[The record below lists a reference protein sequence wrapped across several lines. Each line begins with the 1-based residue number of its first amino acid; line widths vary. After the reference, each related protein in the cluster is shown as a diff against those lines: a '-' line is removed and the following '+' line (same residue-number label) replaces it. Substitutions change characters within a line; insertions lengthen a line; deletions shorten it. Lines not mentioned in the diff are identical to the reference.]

1 MRLHSRG
8 LGRALVAL
16 TAMAAA
22 LVLTV
27 PVQADAQQPAA
38 CSDQYFP
45 VTLTGLPE
53 TLYGQLCVPAGGA
66 KTVAVLVPGA
76 SYNSAYWNSQYDP
89 SQLSFVRAMNDAGYA
104 TLDIDRLGT
113 GRSSHPLSAL
123 ITSITQ
129 ALTVHQVIQDLRAG
143 SQTAPF
149 GSVLLAGHS
158 VGSAIAIIEAGTY
171 HDVNGVLVTGLTHG
185 VNPIGAAEIVATLI
199 PADLDAKF
207 ATLGLD
213 PGYLTTD
220 PGTRYNS
227 FQAPGPYIA
236 GVANM
241 DEATK
246 DAFAPGEVVDTVL
259 IGVVSTYSK
268 LITVPTM
275 LVMGQK
281 DPAFCGGLL
290 APNCS
295 TASTLL
301 AGEGRYYSAAAQLQT
316 AVVDDW
322 GHSINYAPDAP
333 TYQSAVIAWANK
345 MIH

>member
-1 MRLHSRG
+1 MRLHPRG
-8 LGRALVAL
+8 LVRALVAL
-16 TAMAAA
+16 TALATS

-27 PVQADAQQPAA
+27 PVQADAQPAT
-38 CSDQYFP
+38 CTNHYFP
-45 VTLTGLPE
+45 VTLAGIPE
-53 TLYGQLCVPAGGA
+53 SLYGQLCIPAGGA

-76 SYNSAYWNSQYDP
+76 SYDSAYWNSPYNP
-89 SQLSFVRAMNDAGYA
+89 SQLSFVDAMTNAGYA

-123 ITSITQ
+123 LTSTTQ
-129 ALTVHQVIQDLRAG
+129 AITVHQVIQSLRAG
-143 SQTAPF
+143 SQTQAF
-149 GSVLLAGHS
+149 SSVLLGGHS
-158 VGSAIAIIEAGTY
+158 VGSAITIIEAGTY
-171 HDVNGVLVTGLTHG
+171 HDVNGVLVTGLSHG
-185 VNPIGAAEIVATLI
+185 LNPIGAVKILASLL
-199 PADLDAKF
+199 PADLDPKF
-207 ATLGLD
+207 AGLGLD

-220 PGTRYNS
+220 PGTRYSS

-236 GVANM
+236 GIANM

-268 LITVPTM
+268 LINVPTM
-275 LVMGQK
+275 LVMGQD

-295 TASTLL
+295 TAATLL
-301 AGEGRYYSAAAQLQT
+301 ASEGRYYSPAAQLQT

-333 TYQSAVIAWANK
+333 AYQAAVVAWAKK
-345 MIH
+345 MVK

>member
-1 MRLHSRG
+1 LRLHPRG
-8 LGRALVAL
+8 LVRALVAL
-16 TAMAAA
+16 TAMTAA

-27 PVQADAQQPAA
+27 PVRADTLPAT

-76 SYNSAYWNSQYDP
+76 SYDSAYWNSPYDP
-89 SQLSFVRAMNDAGYA
+89 SQLSFVDAMNNAGYA

-123 ITSITQ
+123 LTSITQ
-129 ALTVHQVIQDLRAG
+129 AATVHQVIQDLRTG
-143 SQTAPF
+143 SRTQPF
-149 GSVLLAGHS
+149 ASVLLGGHS
-158 VGSAIAIIEAGTY
+158 VGSAISIIEAGTY
-171 HDVNGVLVTGLTHG
+171 HDVNGVLVTGLSHG
-185 VNPIGAAEIVATLI
+185 INPIGAVKIVSTLI
-199 PADLDAKF
+199 PADLDSKF
-207 ATLGLD
+207 ASLGLD

-236 GVANM
+236 SIANM

-246 DAFAPGEVVDTVL
+246 DVFAPGEVVDTVL

-268 LITVPTM
+268 LINVPTM
-275 LVMGQK
+275 LVMGQD
-281 DPAFCGGLL
+281 DPAFCGGLV

-295 TASTLL
+295 SAASLL
-301 AGEGRYYSAAAQLQT
+301 ADEGPYYSAAAQLHT
-316 AVVDDW
+316 YVVDDW

-333 TYQSAVIAWANK
+333 GYQTAVIAWAK
-345 MIH
+345 QMIN

>member
-1 MRLHSRG
+1 M
-8 LGRALVAL
+8 
-16 TAMAAA
+16 TAA

-27 PVQADAQQPAA
+27 PVQAAAQPAS
-38 CSDQYFP
+38 CTDHYFP
-45 VTLTGLPE
+45 VTLLGVPE

-76 SYNSAYWNSQYDP
+76 SYDSAYWNSQYDP
-89 SQLSFVRAMNDAGYA
+89 SQLSFVRAMTNAGYA

-123 ITSITQ
+123 LTSTTQ
-129 ALTVHQVIQDLRAG
+129 AITVHQVIQDLRAG
-143 SQTAPF
+143 SQTQAF
-149 GSVLLAGHS
+149 GSVLLGGHS
-158 VGSAIAIIEAGTY
+158 VGSAIAVIEAGTY
-171 HDVNGVLVTGLTHG
+171 HDVNGVLVTGLSHG
-185 VNPIGAAEIVATLI
+185 LDPIGAIKILASLM
-199 PADLDAKF
+199 PADLDNKF
-207 ATLGLD
+207 AGLGID

-220 PGTRYNS
+220 PGTRYSS
-227 FQAPGPYIA
+227 FQSPGPYIA

-268 LITVPTM
+268 LINVPVM
-275 LVMGQK
+275 LVMGQD

-295 TASTLL
+295 TAATLL
-301 AGEGRYYSAAAQLQT
+301 AGEGRYYSAAAKLQT
-316 AVVDDW
+316 YVVDDW

-333 TYQSAVIAWANK
+333 AYQQAVIAWANK
-345 MIH
+345 MVH

>member
-1 MRLHSRG
+1 
-8 LGRALVAL
+8 
-16 TAMAAA
+16 MAAA

-27 PVQADAQQPAA
+27 PVQADALPPA

-45 VTLTGLPE
+45 VTLAGLPE
-53 TLYGQLCVPAGGA
+53 TLYGQLCVPSGA
-66 KTVAVLVPGA
+66 RTVAVLVPGA
-76 SYNSAYWNSQYDP
+76 SYDSAYWNSQYDP
-89 SQLSFVRAMNDAGYA
+89 SQLSFVRAMNNAGYA

-123 ITSITQ
+123 ITSLTQ

-143 SQTAPF
+143 SQTPAF
-149 GSVLLAGHS
+149 GSVLLGGHS

-185 VNPIGAAEIVATLI
+185 INPIGAVKILATLV
-199 PADLDAKF
+199 PADLDTKF
-207 ATLGLD
+207 SALGLD

-220 PGTRYNS
+220 PGTRYSS

-236 GVANM
+236 GVASM

-246 DAFAPGEVVDTVL
+246 DVFAPGEVLDTVL

-268 LITVPTM
+268 LITAPTM
-275 LVMGQK
+275 LVMGQD

-295 TASTLL
+295 TAATLR
-301 AGEGRYYSAAAQLQT
+301 ASEGPYYSAAAQLQT
-316 AVVDDW
+316 AVVDNW

-333 TYQSAVIAWANK
+333 AYQAAVIAWANR
-345 MIH
+345 MVH